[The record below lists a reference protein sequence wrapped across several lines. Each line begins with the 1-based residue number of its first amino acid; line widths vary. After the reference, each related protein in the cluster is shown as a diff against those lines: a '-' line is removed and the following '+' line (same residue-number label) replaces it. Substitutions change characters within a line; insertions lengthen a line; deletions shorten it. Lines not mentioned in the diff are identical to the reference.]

1 MGNVALWKYS
11 PPLGGRVVDGE
22 MKWKLQAPATVE
34 GPIKQIRVRGIVKF
48 VSSPSLC
55 LLQVLFSLVK
65 IHVTL
70 LNFLQWGSNKHL
82 LSVNTI
88 ANVFMLNEQVM
99 SAGFKEQVS
108 LFLDLQI
115 MSGFFSFFFFLM
127 IFLSD
132 SDLQVQNCQNL
143 T

>member
-34 GPIKQIRVRGIVKF
+34 GPIKQIRVRGTSQTCQLAESL
-48 VSSPSLC
+48 SSTGP
-55 LLQVLFSLVK
+55 LFFGK
-65 IHVTL
+65 YTCYTYDF
-70 LNFLQWGSNKHL
+70 FLQWGSNKHL

-108 LFLDLQI
+108 LI
-115 MSGFFSFFFFLM
+115 
-127 IFLSD
+127 
-132 SDLQVQNCQNL
+132 
-143 T
+143 